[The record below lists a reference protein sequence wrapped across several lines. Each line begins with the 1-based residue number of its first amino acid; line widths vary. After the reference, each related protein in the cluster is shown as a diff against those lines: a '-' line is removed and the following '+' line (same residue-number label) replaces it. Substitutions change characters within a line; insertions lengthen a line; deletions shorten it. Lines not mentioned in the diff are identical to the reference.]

1 MPAVSGEVEEFFLIC
16 ARQVPAD
23 EAGQEAIAT
32 WCGGRVRG
40 MALSPASRCVQFD
53 SFFETEVE
61 ASPGDWIVSMGR
73 RFFAMPN
80 ADFFSVEALP

>member
-1 MPAVSGEVEEFFLIC
+1 MSGEVEGFFLIC

-61 ASPGDWIVSMGR
+61 AIPGDWIVSMGR

-80 ADFFSVEALP
+80 ADFFSVESLP